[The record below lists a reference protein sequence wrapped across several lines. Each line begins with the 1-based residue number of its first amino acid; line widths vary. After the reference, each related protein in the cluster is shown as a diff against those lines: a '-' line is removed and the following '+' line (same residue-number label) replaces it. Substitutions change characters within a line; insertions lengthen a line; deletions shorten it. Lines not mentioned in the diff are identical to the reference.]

1 MNGDT
6 ILNNIPNE
14 VLWAS
19 GIIFINHGIGIDTYE
34 KIEEIIAK
42 YPEYFPWETKYNSIP
57 KEVHESY
64 IKEKYPDRDKPI
76 VCTNNGEGLYSKIK
90 NESFIYR
97 EYTPEEVGEWFRQLE
112 ATIVKERNEVVLQ
125 RKKDKKLW
133 DKHYKKY
140 NLEYRE

>member
-1 MNGDT
+1 MFQYKD
-6 ILNNIPNE
+6 IPDE

-19 GIIFINHGIGIDTYE
+19 VIISTSHGIGVDTYE

-57 KEVHESY
+57 KEVHQAY

-76 VCTNNGEGLYSKIK
+76 VCTSDGEGLYSKIK
-90 NESFIYR
+90 NEPFVYR
-97 EYTPEEVGEWFRQLE
+97 KYTPEEIVEWFRQLD
-112 ATIVKERNEVVLQ
+112 TITTNARNAAIVQ